1 MKAELD
7 NRGAHEAATDQSLA
21 TTDRVEPTRDSSSP
35 FVGKHELA
43 RRLNV
48 HPRTVSRMVE
58 RGELPRPC
66 MSDGGRPRWL
76 WSFVVEFCHERHMK
90 QAKLEQKLKRK
101 LGESPG
107 SPENKASRPSG
118 KERIDGT
125 RADTGLSRQGGR
137 E

>member
-1 MKAELD
+1 MNTAVDDSHGQKSVPAHA
-7 NRGAHEAATDQSLA
+7 GADSSGHDGE
-21 TTDRVEPTRDSSSP
+21 SSSP
-35 FVGKHELA
+35 FIGKGELA
-43 RRLNV
+43 GRLRV
-48 HPRTVSRMVE
+48 HTRTVSRMVE

-107 SPENKASRPSG
+107 SPRTNPNRHSG
-118 KERIDGT
+118 EERIDGT

>member
-1 MKAELD
+1 MNTAISDSHGQKSVPTHA
-7 NRGAHEAATDQSLA
+7 GAGLPRTEGEHAA
-21 TTDRVEPTRDSSSP
+21 PFIGRD
-35 FVGKHELA
+35 ELA
-43 RRLNV
+43 RRLSV
-48 HPRTVSRMVE
+48 HARTVSRMVE

-107 SPENKASRPSG
+107 SAETNASRHSG
-118 KERIDGT
+118 EERIDGT
-125 RADTGLSRQGGR
+125 RADTCLSRQGSR

>member
-1 MKAELD
+1 MNTAVDDSHGQKSVPAHV
-7 NRGAHEAATDQSLA
+7 GAGLPRLEGEHAA
-21 TTDRVEPTRDSSSP
+21 PFIGRD
-35 FVGKHELA
+35 ELA
-43 RRLNV
+43 RRLSV
-48 HPRTVSRMVE
+48 HARTVSRMVE

-107 SPENKASRPSG
+107 STRTNENRLSG
-118 KERIDGT
+118 EERIDGT

-137 E
+137 A